1 MNKNERIIWSN
12 LDVDYD
18 EWESDYVDWMSENG
32 YTKEDVPM
40 TLYEWVDDLLSIYI
54 DDERSNLNKDVDGY
68 IVRLVDVGKWN
79 GRYNGLGIEGTKV
92 NDILYSNF
100 DFAKWYCDRWNVRAV
115 EAHHD
120 GRNYSLYRVVESKEK
135 AKWLKEM
142 LLQGKLDERKF
153 MRHTKSL
160 RPYVAKVYGF

>member
-18 EWESDYVDWMSENG
+18 EWKEDYDEWLEFNG
-32 YTKEDVPM
+32 YDEDDAPM
-40 TLYEWVDDLLSIYI
+40 GLYEWVDKTLSIYI
-54 DDERSNLNKDVDGY
+54 QDERANLNKEVDGY

-79 GRYNGLGIEGTKV
+79 GRYNGLGIEGT
-92 NDILYSNF
+92 NIRDILYSNF
-100 DFAKWYCDRWNVRAV
+100 GFAKWYCDRWNVRAV
-115 EAHHD
+115 EVHHD
-120 GRNYSLYRVVESKEK
+120 GRNYSLYRVAESKEK

-142 LLQGKLDERKF
+142 LLQGEMDEKKF

-160 RPYVAKVYGF
+160 RPYIAKVYGW